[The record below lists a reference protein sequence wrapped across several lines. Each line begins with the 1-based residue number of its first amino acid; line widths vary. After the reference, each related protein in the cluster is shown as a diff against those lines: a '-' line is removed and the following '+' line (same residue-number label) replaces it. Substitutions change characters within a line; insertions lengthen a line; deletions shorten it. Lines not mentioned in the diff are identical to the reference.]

1 MADLTITCPHC
12 NQGITCDELWVGHE
26 LQCPICQG
34 TFTVPAPQA
43 SSGGSTLVPKPPT
56 GGKSRLSVGQ
66 AQVPAQTGNRNI
78 PIRTLTE
85 APPKKKSP
93 LVSVLVGVLVIA
105 ALGVGGYFGFGYV
118 KKLQDKSKAKSEAEA
133 RNSDGGQVGHIAD
146 LNSVLN
152 ATEPGGA
159 GLASLGSTAGRA
171 GRRAQQLAAGETGAP
186 GPGTAG
192 PVTPPTYTLDI
203 AKATVPESKVNGV
216 ISGSNFVAETV
227 RIDTVGTMKVLQL
240 FQGETTSPDRE
251 MLVYLNLKSGDK
263 LGGQSLVVSN
273 TMRAGVVSQVAKRWK
288 VNPYSP
294 PAIKAFSTGYAMK
307 LELGQATNDTVI
319 GKIYLALP
327 DPEQSVAAGTFT
339 ATVHQPDPSM
349 QQPVLYTAPVATPTT
364 PTASPA
370 NRSAMDRRYGIRR

>member
-1 MADLTITCPHC
+1 M
-12 NQGITCDELWVGHE
+12 
-26 LQCPICQG
+26 
-34 TFTVPAPQA
+34 
-43 SSGGSTLVPKPPT
+43 PKPPA

-85 APPKKKSP
+85 APPKMKSP
-93 LVSVLVGVLVIA
+93 LVSVLVGVLVVA
-105 ALGVGGYFGFGYV
+105 ALGVGGYFGYGYV
-118 KKLQDKSKAKSEAEA
+118 KKLQDKANAKSDAEA

-146 LNSVLN
+146 LNKVLD

-171 GRRAQQLAAGETGAP
+171 GRRAQQLAAGDAGAAAS
-186 GPGTAG
+186 GPAG
-192 PVTPPTYTLDI
+192 PVTPPAYTLDI
-203 AKATVPESKVNGV
+203 TKATIPESKVNGM

-227 RIDTVGTMKVLQL
+227 RIDTVGAAKVLQL
-240 FQGETTSPDRE
+240 FQGETTSPERE
-251 MLVYLNLKSGDK
+251 MLVYLNLKSGEK

-294 PAIKAFSTGYAMK
+294 PAIKAFSSGYAMK
-307 LELGQATNDTVI
+307 LELGQATNETVS

-327 DPEQSVAAGTFT
+327 DAEQSVVAGAFT
-339 ATVHQPDPSM
+339 ATVHQPDPAAM
-349 QQPVLYTAPVATPTT
+349 QPVQYTAPVATPTT
-364 PTASPA
+364 PTTPA